1 MQSRILFLRVLACR
15 LMCLR
20 SESQICRDAYFRPAN
35 QPQMTQ
41 LAHDRPAAAIETDV
55 PARLDRLP
63 WGRFHWLVLVALGI
77 TWILDGLEVTLMG
90 SISGILEHGDTL
102 GFSNQEIGLIGTCYV
117 AGMVGGSLLF
127 GYLTDRWGR
136 KLLFFI
142 TLAIYLSGTLL
153 TAFSWNA
160 VSFALFRLITGAGI
174 GGEYSAINSAIDE
187 LIPARRRGWVDLL
200 VNGSYWLGAAL
211 GSLSTLVILNPHV
224 LHVDVGWRVGFA
236 VGAIVGLAILLLRHW
251 VPESPR
257 WLVLHGYPRQA
268 EEVVSQI
275 EREIEQQTGQTLERP
290 RGTITIHPHRSFGFK
305 RIVRAMLGQYRR
317 RSLLGLTLMAA
328 QAFLYNAIFFTYS
341 LVLTHFYDIPGEHT
355 GLYLLPFAIGNFL
368 GVLCLGPLF
377 DSIGRRWMI
386 TFTYAVAGILL
397 ALTSILFEQGLLTAT
412 GQTALWSVIFFFASA
427 ASSAAYL
434 TVSET
439 FPLEIRGLAIAL
451 FFSIGTGVGGVVAP
465 ALFGYLIGTKSREW
479 LLLGYLIAAGLML
492 LAAAVEWCIGIDAE
506 RKSLEEIA
514 EPLSAT

>member
-1 MQSRILFLRVLACR
+1 MAAVV
-15 LMCLR
+15 
-20 SESQICRDAYFRPAN
+20 
-35 QPQMTQ
+35 
-41 LAHDRPAAAIETDV
+41 HDRALPSTIETDV

-63 WGRFHWLVLVALGI
+63 WGRFHWLVLAALGI

-90 SISGILEHGDTL
+90 SISGVLEDADTL
-102 GFSNQEIGLIGTCYV
+102 AFSSKQIGLIGSCYV
-117 AGMVGGSLLF
+117 AGMVGGSLVF

-142 TLAIYLSGTLL
+142 TLAIYLGGTLL

-160 VSFALFRLITGAGI
+160 TSFALFRLLTGAGI

-211 GSLSTLVILNPHV
+211 GSLSTLLILNPRL
-224 LHVDVGWRVGFA
+224 LHVDLGWRVGFA
-236 VGAIVGLAILLLRHW
+236 VGAIVGLGILLLRNW

-257 WLVLHGYPRQA
+257 WLVLHGYPHQA
-268 EEVVSQI
+268 EQVVSEI
-275 EREIEQQTGQTLERP
+275 EREIEQQTGETLARPQT
-290 RGTITIHPHRSFGFK
+290 TITIHPHRSFGFR
-305 RIVRAMLGQYRR
+305 RIMRAMLGQYRQ
-317 RSLLGLTLMAA
+317 RSLLGLTLMVA
-328 QAFLYNAIFFTYS
+328 QAFLYNAIFLTYA
-341 LVLTHFYDIPGEHT
+341 LVLKQFYDVPGEQT
-355 GLYLLPFAIGNFL
+355 GLYLLPFAVGNFL
-368 GVLCLGPLF
+368 GVVCLGHWF
-377 DSIGRRWMI
+377 DSIGRRRMI
-386 TFTYAVAGILL
+386 TLTYALAGTLL
-397 ALTSILFEQGLLTAT
+397 AVTAVLFQQRLLSATS
-412 GQTALWSVIFFFASA
+412 QTALWSVIFFFASA

-451 FFSIGTGVGGVVAP
+451 FFSIGTGVGGVIAP
-465 ALFGYLIGTKSREW
+465 TFFGILVGTESREW

-492 LAAAVEWCIGIDAE
+492 AAAAVEWSIGIDAE

-514 EPLSAT
+514 EPLAAEE

>member
-1 MQSRILFLRVLACR
+1 MNHRP
-15 LMCLR
+15 
-20 SESQICRDAYFRPAN
+20 SEPKL
-35 QPQMTQ
+35 P
-41 LAHDRPAAAIETDV
+41 AAIETDV

-63 WGRFHWLVLVALGI
+63 WGRFHWLVLLALGI

-90 SISGILEHGDTL
+90 SISGILEHPDTL
-102 GFSNQEIGLIGTCYV
+102 GLSDRQIGLIGSCYV

-142 TLAIYLSGTLL
+142 TLAIYLGGTLL

-160 VSFALFRLITGAGI
+160 VSFAAFRLITGAGI

-211 GSLSTLVILNPHV
+211 GSLSTLVILNPRL
-224 LHVDVGWRVGFA
+224 LHVDFGWRVGFA
-236 VGAIVGLAILLLRHW
+236 VGAVVGLAILLLRHW

-268 EEVVSQI
+268 EEVVGQI
-275 EREIEQQTGQTLERP
+275 EREIEQQTGEALEPPQT
-290 RGTITIHPHRSFGFK
+290 TITIHPHRSFGFR

-317 RSLLGLTLMAA
+317 RSLLALTLMAA
-328 QAFLYNAIFFTYS
+328 QAFLYNAIFLTYA
-341 LVLTHFYDIPGEHT
+341 LVLKQFYNVPGEHT
-355 GLYLLPFAIGNFL
+355 GLYLLPFAVGNFL
-368 GVLCLGPLF
+368 GVLCLGSLF
-377 DSIGRRWMI
+377 DSIGRRKMI
-386 TFTYAVAGILL
+386 TLTFAVAGVLL
-397 ALTSILFEQGLLTAT
+397 AITSILFERNLLSAT

-439 FPLEIRGLAIAL
+439 FPLEVRGLAIAL

-465 ALFGYLIGTKSREW
+465 SLFGFLIGTESRQW
-479 LLLGYLIAAGLML
+479 LLLGYLIAAALML
-492 LAAAVEWCIGIDAE
+492 TAATVEWFIGIDAE
-506 RKSLEEIA
+506 RKSLEEIT
-514 EPLSAT
+514 EPLSVEE